1 MANSAQSKPVAER
14 EQLQRLYIGAVWVV
28 FTGDPYLIACLA
40 LTEAVLFY
48 GRRQVPHAHQKS
60 TSEDSQAPQQPHAP
74 EGSTLDDTA
83 LLFALLRGLYAIAI
97 AGIYLLLHANSLTIS
112 LWDYTSE
119 PKGSALMFRLGG
131 YMLGGFGYV
140 SIVLPYL
147 NSLCQYSLHRER
159 WYAVGRFLVFTM
171 LGITI
176 GGFVSLFLPSKG
188 QRTVDSVSGIVLGY
202 LC

>member
-14 EQLQRLYIGAVWVV
+14 EQLVRLATGAVWTVIA
-28 FTGDPYLIACLA
+28 GDPYLIACFA

-60 TSEDSQAPQQPHAP
+60 TSEDTQAPQQPHAP
-74 EGSTLDDTA
+74 EASALDDTA
-83 LLFALLRGLYAIAI
+83 LLFALLRGLYVIAI
-97 AGIYLLLHANSLTIS
+97 AGIYLLLHTNNLTIS
-112 LWDYTSE
+112 FWDYTSE

-140 SIVLPYL
+140 SIVLPHL
-147 NSLCQYSLHRER
+147 NSLLRSSLRRER
-159 WYAVGRFLVFTM
+159 WYSVGRFLVFTM

-176 GGFVSLFLPSKG
+176 GGLVSLWLPRMS
-188 QRTVDSVSGIVLGY
+188 
-202 LC
+202 